1 MSFNLQAGKTL
12 EETVETLLR
21 FMGYHTRTSTTL
33 HTRKPHIHAE
43 VHHPK
48 GKQRLLIECM
58 HHIEELVGIKEVEK
72 FCAQTAYA
80 REKAEADS
88 GLLVSNT
95 GFSPEA
101 ISWCAKNCS
110 FVQLKTYG
118 QMISKSAN
126 VRKLLRPFQM

>member
-1 MSFNLQAGKTL
+1 VSFNLQVGKTL

-21 FMGYHTRTSTTL
+21 LMGYQTKASTTL
-33 HTRKPHIHAE
+33 HTRKPYIHAE

-48 GKQRLLIECM
+48 GKKRFLIECM
-58 HHIEELVGIKEVEK
+58 QHIEGLVGIKEVER
-72 FCAQTAYA
+72 FCAQTAHA
-80 REKAEADS
+80 REKAVADA

-118 QMISKSAN
+118 QIISKSAN
-126 VRKLLRPFQM
+126 VRKLQRRFNM